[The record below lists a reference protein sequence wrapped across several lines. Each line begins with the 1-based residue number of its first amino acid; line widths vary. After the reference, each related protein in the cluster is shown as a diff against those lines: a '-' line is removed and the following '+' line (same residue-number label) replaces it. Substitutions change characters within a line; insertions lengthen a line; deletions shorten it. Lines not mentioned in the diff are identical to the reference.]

1 MLSHYFE
8 IYSYFSGMF
17 VVAILRAALSHR
29 YNFRYIS
36 LKIENFVFS
45 IDSILL
51 YLYSV
56 FKVQVVLKV

>member
-1 MLSHYFE
+1 
-8 IYSYFSGMF
+8 MF
-17 VVAILRAALSHR
+17 VVAILQFATFVASS
-29 YNFRYIS
+29 FK
-36 LKIENFVFS
+36 KIENFVFS